1 MKIASLKGF
10 KTLPLHARIT
20 VIVGLVLTIALIIF
34 IFLAR
39 SFFIQTTKSQVELRA
54 QTLVDYLTQTS
65 VSALVNYD
73 QTMLHQYC
81 TAIAHQRDVIFA
93 MVIDQ
98 NGKIIAIAR
107 NPNSVHTVS
116 NTELPLKYLKRGKTD
131 RFITRY
137 DEDNSILEIA
147 RPIVI
152 SQTLWGWAIVGLE
165 TTYFEHLASRVRWST
180 LAAGLLIIILTIVVI
195 QRVTQHLISPI
206 EDIIRGTEEISRGNL
221 THQISI
227 KDEGELGQL
236 ARKFNEMTLKLN
248 YYYRQKEML
257 NKKLHEYSEE
267 LEKRVEERTRELNR
281 IKEEVVQI
289 FHQIPIGLMVCD
301 VTGTIR
307 WINAEFMKIFGV
319 PEEQRVVGKPLN
331 RVGIFKEKTI
341 RKQLQTIF
349 KKHQKTSFQHT
360 INLEDGT
367 RRIVEIN
374 TQPLYEDS
382 STVSGMIFIFNDITL
397 EQELLKKIN
406 RTKRLE
412 SMGILA
418 GGIAHD
424 FNNLLAIILPNAQ
437 MLHLLLEDREE
448 LLQYVE
454 TIERATEQASQLTA
468 QILSF
473 ARGSKK
479 SQKEVLNLNRLVEDF
494 CSMLDRLVN
503 RRIVIE
509 KQLMSDLWN
518 IEADRTQIEQVLM
531 NMTMNSIDA
540 MENGGTIVYRT
551 ENVEVKE
558 ATMLFSSR
566 LEAGRYVRLDV
577 EDTGEGIPA
586 EILDK
591 IFDPFFSSKAESKG
605 TGLGLSTVYG
615 IIKSH
620 GGYIDVRSE
629 LGQGTVFSIYFP
641 AVFKEEEN
649 ETGASRPVKKIVGGH
664 VLLVDDEE
672 MLQQTVS
679 RMLEN
684 LNFEVTIARD
694 GQEAVEIFR
703 RNPKMFD
710 LILMDIQMPNMDG
723 IEAAKRIWQ
732 DYPDARIIFSTGYAD
747 PERLELLRR
756 LGVKQILRKPYKIK
770 DLVDIIS
777 IKSAE

>member
-1 MKIASLKGF
+1 
-10 KTLPLHARIT
+10 
-20 VIVGLVLTIALIIF
+20 
-34 IFLAR
+34 
-39 SFFIQTTKSQVELRA
+39 
-54 QTLVDYLTQTS
+54 
-65 VSALVNYD
+65 
-73 QTMLHQYC
+73 
-81 TAIAHQRDVIFA
+81 
-93 MVIDQ
+93 
-98 NGKIIAIAR
+98 
-107 NPNSVHTVS
+107 
-116 NTELPLKYLKRGKTD
+116 
-131 RFITRY
+131 
-137 DEDNSILEIA
+137 
-147 RPIVI
+147 
-152 SQTLWGWAIVGLE
+152 
-165 TTYFEHLASRVRWST
+165 
-180 LAAGLLIIILTIVVI
+180 
-195 QRVTQHLISPI
+195 
-206 EDIIRGTEEISRGNL
+206 
-221 THQISI
+221 
-227 KDEGELGQL
+227 
-236 ARKFNEMTLKLN
+236 
-248 YYYRQKEML
+248 
-257 NKKLHEYSEE
+257 
-267 LEKRVEERTRELNR
+267 
-281 IKEEVVQI
+281 
-289 FHQIPIGLMVCD
+289 
-301 VTGTIR
+301 
-307 WINAEFMKIFGV
+307 
-319 PEEQRVVGKPLN
+319 
-331 RVGIFKEKTI
+331 
-341 RKQLQTIF
+341 
-349 KKHQKTSFQHT
+349 
-360 INLEDGT
+360 
-367 RRIVEIN
+367 
-374 TQPLYEDS
+374 
-382 STVSGMIFIFNDITL
+382 
-397 EQELLKKIN
+397 
-406 RTKRLE
+406 
-412 SMGILA
+412 
-418 GGIAHD
+418 
-424 FNNLLAIILPNAQ
+424 

-509 KQLMSDLWN
+509 KQLMPELWN

-566 LEAGRYVRLDV
+566 LE
-577 EDTGEGIPA
+577 
-586 EILDK
+586 
-591 IFDPFFSSKAESKG
+591 
-605 TGLGLSTVYG
+605 
-615 IIKSH
+615 
-620 GGYIDVRSE
+620 
-629 LGQGTVFSIYFP
+629 
-641 AVFKEEEN
+641 EN
-649 ETGASRPVKKIVGGH
+649 EAGASRPVKKIVGGH

-703 RNPKMFD
+703 QNPKMFD